1 MSKKGHTNTF
11 KNKSHS
17 KITGLFLAI
26 KRFAQRCQNTEREI
40 RTI

>member
-1 MSKKGHTNTF
+1 MATTMYKTPFRPVKQSKLT
-11 KNKSHS
+11 
-17 KITGLFLAI
+17 LLAQAI